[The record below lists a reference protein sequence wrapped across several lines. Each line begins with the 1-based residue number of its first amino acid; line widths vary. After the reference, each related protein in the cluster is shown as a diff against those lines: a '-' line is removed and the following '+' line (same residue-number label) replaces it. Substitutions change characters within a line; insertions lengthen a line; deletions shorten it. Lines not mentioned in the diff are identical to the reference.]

1 MSGEDRIQAHV
12 SFNSKVHVGEFFP
25 YIVLTVFLGGGGN
38 DDDDDDEEQHGTE
51 GTVLDQEL
59 FFWLWY

>member
-25 YIVLTVFLGGGGN
+25 YIVLTVFLGVLGGN
-38 DDDDDDEEQHGTE
+38 DDDDEQHGTE

-59 FFWLWY
+59 FFFWLWY